1 MGANAA
7 GAILPRMNWTALIL
21 VVFAGAAAAQAPGG
35 ALSGFSGESLARQQK
50 LESDLD
56 GLFQRQGQQ
65 EWMKRMTALPHHVGS
80 PGSRA
85 VAEFIAEQF
94 KSWGYETSIE
104 TVYPLFPTP
113 RVRLLEMTA
122 PEKFTAKLEE
132 PAVEGDAT
140 SGIRQNNLPVYN
152 AYSTDGDV
160 SGELV
165 YVNYGVPDDYKRL
178 KEMGVDVKGKIVIAR
193 YGGSWRGIK
202 PKVAAEQGAI
212 GCLIY
217 SDPADDGYFRGD
229 VYPKGGYRPPDAA
242 QRGSVMD
249 MPVYPGDPLTPGV
262 GATDPK
268 RSPDPKQAPTVTKIP
283 VMPISYADAT
293 PLLKALGGRVA
304 PEEWRGALPF
314 TYHVGPGQTK
324 VRLKLE
330 FDWKLAPAHNV
341 VARMRG
347 SEKPDQWVLRGNHHD
362 AWNFGANDPVAG
374 MVAVMEE
381 ARVLGELARRGWRP
395 KRTVVFLAWDG
406 EEPALLGSTE
416 WAEQHAAE
424 LQKHAV
430 AYINSDSTG
439 RGFLEAAG
447 TATLERFVAQAGRDV
462 MDPQTRASA
471 LDRYDARRKV
481 RGQEPGLRLS
491 ALGSGSDYTA
501 FLHHLGIPALNFGFG
516 GEGFYGVYHSNYDS
530 YDHFIRFVDP
540 DFQYT
545 LATAQL
551 GARMM
556 LRLANADALPVQAG
570 PVARQVGQWT
580 REVVQ
585 LAEKMRRETRVK
597 NELIRT
603 GALKLAADPRLTY
616 VMPELEREVPYLN
629 FAPLENAAARL
640 EKAAALVDRVEPAKL
655 PAGKAQAF
663 EAAMRVAEQKLLR
676 PEGLPRRPWFKHVLH
691 APGFYTGYGVKTL
704 PGVREAIEQRNWKEA
719 EEQIIKTGET
729 ISAYADW
736 LEQAASATGATPG
749 GR

>member
-1 MGANAA
+1 MHKAVILLLAA
-7 GAILPRMNWTALIL
+7 TLMAP
-21 VVFAGAAAAQAPGG
+21 AQAPDR
-35 ALSGFSGESLARQQK
+35 AIAGFRADSLTSELK
-50 LESDLD
+50 LESGLD
-56 GLFQRQGQQ
+56 ALFLRQNQQ

-104 TVYPLFPTP
+104 TFYPLFPTP
-113 RVRLLEMTA
+113 RVRLLEMTSPA
-122 PEKFTAKLEE
+122 KFTARLEE
-132 PAVEGDAT
+132 PPVEGDAT
-140 SGIRQNNLPVYN
+140 SSIRQNNLPIYN

-165 YVNYGVPDDYKRL
+165 YVNYGIPDDYKRL

-202 PKVAAEQGAI
+202 PKVAAEHGAI

-217 SDPADDGYFRGD
+217 SDPADDGYSQGD
-229 VYPKGGYRPPDAA
+229 VYPKGGYRPPDSA

-262 GATDPK
+262 GATDPN

-283 VMPISYADAT
+283 VLPISYADAT

-304 PEEWRGALPF
+304 PEPWRGALPF
-314 TYHVGPGQTK
+314 TYHIGPGSTK
-324 VRLKLE
+324 VHLKLE

-341 VARMRG
+341 VARMTG

-362 AWNFGANDPVAG
+362 GWNFGADDPISG

-395 KRTVVFLAWDG
+395 KRTLIFLAWDG

-416 WAEQHAAE
+416 WAEFHAAD

-439 RGFLEAAG
+439 RGFLQVAG
-447 TATLERFVAQAGRDV
+447 TASLEQFATQAGRDV
-462 MDPQTRASA
+462 TDPETRATA
-471 LDRYDARRKV
+471 LDRYKARRKV
-481 RGQEPGLRLS
+481 RGQDEDLRLA
-491 ALGSGSDYTA
+491 ALGSGSDYTV
-501 FLHHLGIPALNFGFG
+501 FLHHLGIPSLNIGFG
-516 GEGFYGVYHSNYDS
+516 GEGSYGVYHSNYDS

-545 LATAQL
+545 VVTAQL

-556 LRLANADALPVQAG
+556 LRLANADALPLNTT
-570 PVARQVGQWT
+570 PVAKEVGQWT
-580 REVVQ
+580 KEVVD
-585 LAEKMRRETRVK
+585 LADRMRKDTAK
-597 NELIRT
+597 QNELIRA
-603 GALKLAADPRLTY
+603 GAFRLAADPRLTY
-616 VMPELEREVPYLN
+616 VAPAPQEEVPFLN
-629 FAPLENAAARL
+629 FAPLQTAAARL
-640 EKAAALVDRVEPAKL
+640 ERAAALVDRVDPTKL
-655 PAGKAQAF
+655 SPEKARAF
-663 EAAMRVAEQKLLR
+663 EEAMRAAEQKLLS
-676 PEGLPRRPWFKHVLH
+676 PEGLPRRPWFRHVLH

-704 PGVREAIEQRNWKEA
+704 PGVREAIEQRNWQEA
-719 EEQIIKTGET
+719 EDQIRKAGQT
-729 ISAYADW
+729 ISAYAEW
-736 LEQAASATGATPG
+736 LENAAQSAL
-749 GR
+749 